1 MPNRK
6 LRRSWSGMLFEIDAN
21 CKRGLRIIKEL
32 PDYEISRI
40 EGYNGIGKSS
50 ALRLLELCTGSQ
62 PYHGQ
67 DRLWASFREQ
77 LVHATVR
84 VTGLQG
90 EADEIVWDVDPSAWP
105 DSPEPLGDRL
115 GRVQI
120 DGRLARCGDVA
131 PLLSVHTVLANETFT
146 DTLAGQLEAAARRLN
161 VWTEYGSGIVWERME
176 ALESLL
182 GESKK
187 AIEAPGVGELR
198 ALRLE
203 VENAEA
209 QSQQAG
215 LDLERARTRVEQLTE
230 AKELAEQLDDIRGRR
245 PELSAQLTEIRRQQE
260 ELNRERSALEAQ
272 IAETGRREHKDAAAR
287 KEFELAR
294 ENLERRDSELRNARR
309 RLADA
314 AAAAD
319 SDPVPDRIEAEEQ
332 ALSSRLGDLTAQL
345 PRISASPFMARVLA
359 EIADR
364 LRQVEESGLGGEVLI
379 PGTPATQGWTVIAW
393 REACEREAASRA
405 AEGSTETAQAVE
417 TEIAHIRKRLQMLA
431 GVREE
436 HDRAERAAELRK
448 RATVRLERAI
458 EKLPSEEATTLDQ
471 LVSAREQA
479 DALLAGLAERHAAV
493 QHALSLVGGG
503 ADEGTLR
510 ERLAQICDEAGVPE
524 SRVRG
529 QLAAGQERLAAAQEA
544 FDASRLNEDRAR
556 RKMEEA
562 TGAVGAALS
571 ALRQRPGLSFA
582 RRAAGDLIP
591 GDGETVQAA
600 ELSALGSAMERAARD
615 ARGAVDRV
623 QGIAAALTTAA
634 RLIQGTGGPSKGA
647 RWIKPVQEWL
657 SGQVTEWFNQADVR
671 EALFRHGH
679 DITVNVGDMSVS
691 WTAADGEGQTRP
703 LKAFSSGQQ
712 ALAYTRSGMAA
723 LDAAA
728 AGTAN
733 RLIALDEF
741 GAFID
746 AEAMERLSGYLLD
759 RHEAFP
765 RDQVVVVLPLRQEI
779 RSRPDPGDTAA
790 ADRWQQLQ
798 DRGYLAE
805 RITRSAATPTS
816 WTPSS

>member
-1 MPNRK
+1 MR
-6 LRRSWSGMLFEIDAN
+6 FEINAN
-21 CKRGLRIIKEL
+21 CKRGLRIIREL
-32 PDYEISRI
+32 PDYKISRI

-90 EADEIVWDVDPSAWP
+90 GAGEIAWDLDPSAWP

-120 DGRLARCGDVA
+120 DGRPARCGDVA

-146 DTLAGQLEAAARRLN
+146 DTLAGRLEAAARRLDA
-161 VWTEYGSGIVWERME
+161 WTEYGSGAAWQHME
-176 ALESLL
+176 ALEALL
-182 GESKK
+182 DESRK
-187 AIEAPGVGELR
+187 AIQAPGAAELR

-203 VENAEA
+203 LENAEA
-209 QSQQAG
+209 QSQQAA
-215 LDLERARTRVEQLTE
+215 LDLEWARARVEQLTE
-230 AKELAEQLDDIRGRR
+230 AKELAERLDDIRGRG
-245 PELSAQLTEIRRQQE
+245 PELSAQLADIRRQQE
-260 ELNRERSALEAQ
+260 ELNRERSALDEQ
-272 IAETGRREHKDAAAR
+272 IAEIGRREQGDAAAR
-287 KEFELAR
+287 REFDLAR
-294 ENLERRDSELRNARR
+294 ENLERRQSELRNARR

-314 AAAAD
+314 KAAAG
-319 SDPVPDRIEAEEQ
+319 SDAVRDQIEAEEPT
-332 ALSSRLGDLTAQL
+332 LSSRLEDLTAQL
-345 PRISASPFMARVLA
+345 PRISVSPFMARLLA

-364 LRQVEESGLGGEVLI
+364 LHQAEEAGLGGQVLL
-379 PGTPATQGWTVIAW
+379 PRTPATAEWTVRAW
-393 REACEREAASRA
+393 REACEGEAASRT

-417 TEIAHIRKRLQMLA
+417 TEIAHVRKRLQMLA

-436 HDRAERAAELRK
+436 QDRAGRAAELRR
-448 RATVRLERAI
+448 RAALRLERAI
-458 EKLPSEEATTLDQ
+458 AKLPSEEATTLDQ

-479 DALLAGLAERHAAV
+479 DALLAGLADRHAAV

-510 ERLAQICDEAGVPE
+510 ERLARICDEVGVPE

-529 QLAAGQERLAAAQEA
+529 QLAAGQERLAAAQDA
-544 FDASRLNEDRAR
+544 FAASRLSEDRAR
-556 RKMEEA
+556 RTMEEA
-562 TGAVGAALS
+562 AGAVGTALS

-591 GDGETVQAA
+591 LDSEAVQAV

-623 QGIAAALTTAA
+623 QGIAAALDTAA
-634 RLIQGTGGPSKGA
+634 RLIRGTGGPSKGA

-671 EALFRHGH
+671 QALFPDGH
-679 DITVNVGDMSVS
+679 DITVNVGEMSVS
-691 WTAADGEGQTRP
+691 WTAADGEDQTRP

-723 LDAAA
+723 LDTAA

-746 AEAMERLSGYLLD
+746 ANAMERLSGYLLD

-765 RDQVVVVLPLRQEI
+765 RDQVVVVLALRQEI
-779 RSRPDPGDTAA
+779 RTRPDPGDTAA
-790 ADRWQQLQ
+790 ADRWRQLQ
-798 DRGYLAE
+798 ERGYLAE
-805 RITRSAATPTS
+805 RITR
-816 WTPSS
+816 